1 MQVRYS
7 TDEAALSDR
16 APERCVYASSKQ
28 NWCEQQHSWEQR
40 VTLYPRVPSPQKNG
54 SGIESQ
60 LSACLAVLQI
70 ATLVTTSPQICQ
82 RRSCVSCPLPH
93 LTEKVQ
99 IETVCTVEI
108 LIKNRL
114 TRLRMNRILPFS
126 PNFVKKVKISEFG
139 YFRIPL
145 WFSLHFLYLLLLH
158 LSFFFPLKWPV
169 LVRVDPFWWDSNC
182 ASYSDDGCF
191 QLHHECT
198 WWMRQVKDG
207 WCVLTAKAVL
217 CCFWSSTRIL
227 PLP

>member
-1 MQVRYS
+1 MKQLSVTELQRGVCMHPASRADVNSS
-7 TDEAALSDR
+7 TADNRD
-16 APERCVYASSKQ
+16 
-28 NWCEQQHSWEQR
+28 W
-40 VTLYPRVPSPQKNG
+40 LYTPRVPSPQKNG

-60 LSACLAVLQI
+60 LSAFLAVLQI
-70 ATLVTTSPQICQ
+70 ATLVTTSLQICQ

-93 LTEKVQ
+93 LTEKVR

-108 LIKNRL
+108 LIDWQGSVWTEFCHSVL
-114 TRLRMNRILPFS
+114 ILLKRSKFQS
-126 PNFVKKVKISEFG
+126 SG